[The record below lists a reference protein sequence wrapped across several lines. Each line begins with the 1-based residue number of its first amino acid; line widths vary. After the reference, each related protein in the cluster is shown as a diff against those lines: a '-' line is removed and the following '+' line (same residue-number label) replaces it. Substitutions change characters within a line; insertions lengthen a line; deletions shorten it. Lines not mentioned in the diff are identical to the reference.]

1 MVFGFLSRLIDSN
14 DREIGRLSP
23 ILTAVNARADEMEAA
38 SAEDI
43 RARMDAIAAQLRA
56 LSGDAQRAA
65 LEEAL
70 PEVLAAAREAARRTI
85 KLRPYDVQILG
96 AIVLH
101 QGKIPEMRTGEGK
114 TLVGPLAAAVNAL
127 SGAGVHV
134 ITVNDYLARRD
145 AQWMGPLFAFLGLSL
160 GVITHDTSYIFDAD
174 FHSGEERTAR
184 LRPVTRREAYAADVT
199 YGTNN
204 EFGFDYLR
212 DNMVTELE
220 ARVQRGHA
228 FAIVDEVDN
237 ILIDEARTPLI
248 ISGQAGE
255 SQDLYQVFAKLVPRL
270 RERPEGATDG
280 GDYFVDV
287 KDKAVSPTEEGVA
300 KVEKMIG
307 VENLYGGDPLMAR
320 HFESALRAHALFKRD
335 RDYIVEDG
343 EIVIVDEFTGRKMP
357 GRRWSE
363 GLHQAIEAK
372 EGLRVQRESVTM
384 ATITFQN
391 YFRLYGKLAGMTG
404 TAMTEAEEFS
414 KIYKLD
420 VTSIPTH
427 RPMIRVDEPDL
438 VYRTERA
445 KDAAIIEHIKERI
458 AAGQPVLVG
467 TTSVERSEHLAGLL
481 KREGVKHN
489 VLNAKQHERE
499 APIVA
504 QAGRSGAVTIATNM
518 AGRGTDIVLGG
529 NPAGLASEAL
539 RIKGLNPA
547 EVDAETYAAALA
559 EAELSCATDRD
570 VVLAAGGLRIV
581 GTERHESRR
590 IDNQLRGRAGRQGD
604 PGSSRFYLSLE
615 DDLMKRFAG
624 ERVVGLMDRL
634 GFDESQALESAMVS
648 RTIEGAQTRV
658 EGYNFDVRKRVVE
671 FDDVINMQR
680 ATVYGERDR
689 VLRGEDLALTIQD
702 ALHAEVRALAATHC
716 PPGLPGDWNR
726 STLATELQRL
736 GVQPPASLETIVE
749 DSLLYDAVA
758 VVADEALERKA
769 QEIGEE
775 MWPKVERA
783 VILRSIDQLWVE
795 HLTEVDDLRRGIGL
809 RGHAQIDPLNAF
821 KIEAF
826 KLYEEFQSLIRVSIG
841 RAILRVSLVQEQR
854 APRPV
859 AVTASGGG
867 EGGTGGT
874 SPLTPAKA
882 LAGEMKA
889 GRNDACPCGS
899 GKKFKKCHGA

>member
-1 MVFGFLSRLIDSN
+1 VVFGFLSRLVDSN
-14 DREIGRLSP
+14 DRELKRLAP
-23 ILTAVNARADEMEAA
+23 ILDAVNARADEMEAT
-38 SAEDI
+38 SAEEI
-43 RARMDAIAAQLRA
+43 RGRMEAIAADVRA
-56 LSGDAQRAA
+56 RSGDDQKQR
-65 LEEAL
+65 LEEVL
-70 PEVLAAAREAARRTI
+70 PEILAAAREAAKRTI
-85 KLRPYDVQILG
+85 GLRPYDVQILG

-114 TLVGPLAAAVNAL
+114 TLVAPLAAAANAL
-127 SGAGVHV
+127 TGDGVHV

-145 AQWMGPLFAFLGLSL
+145 AQWMGPLFSFLGISL
-160 GVITHDTSYIFDAD
+160 GVITHDASYLYDAE
-174 FHSGEERTAR
+174 FSSGEERTAR

-220 ARVQRGHA
+220 ARAQRGHA

-248 ISGQAGE
+248 ISGQAAE

-270 RERPEGATDG
+270 KERPAGALEG
-280 GDYFVDV
+280 GDYFVDA
-287 KDKAVSPTEEGVA
+287 KDKAVSPTEEGVS
-300 KVEKMIG
+300 KIEKALG
-307 VENLYGGDPLMAR
+307 VENLYSGDPLMAR

-335 RDYIVEDG
+335 RDYIIEDG

-363 GLHQAIEAK
+363 GLHQAVEAK

-391 YFRLYGKLAGMTG
+391 YFRLYKKLAGMTG

-414 KIYKLD
+414 KIYSLD

-427 RPMIRVDEPDL
+427 RPMVRVDEPDL
-438 VYRTERA
+438 VYRTVRA
-445 KDAAIIEHIKERI
+445 KDAAIVAHIKERS

-467 TTSVERSEHLAGLL
+467 TTSVERSEHLAAML
-481 KREGVKHN
+481 KREGVAHN

-499 APIVA
+499 APVVA
-504 QAGRSGAVTIATNM
+504 QAGRPGTVTIATNM
-518 AGRGTDIVLGG
+518 AGRGTDIKLGG
-529 NPAGLASEAL
+529 DPVGLASEAL

-547 EVDAETYAAALA
+547 EVDPGIYAAALA
-559 EAELSCATDRD
+559 DAERVCASERE

-624 ERVVGLMDRL
+624 ERVVGL
-634 GFDESQALESAMVS
+634 
-648 RTIEGAQTRV
+648 AQTRV
-658 EGYNFDVRKRVVE
+658 EGYNFDIRKRVVE

-689 VLRGEDLALTIQD
+689 VLRGENLTLTIQD
-702 ALHAEVRALAATHC
+702 ALHGEVRALAVTHC
-716 PPGLPGDWNR
+716 PPGLTGEWNR
-726 STLATELQRL
+726 SALATELKRL
-736 GVQPPASLETIVE
+736 GIEPPASLDTLVE
-749 DSLLYDAVA
+749 DSLLYEAVDAA
-758 VVADEALERKA
+758 ADAALEKKA
-769 QEIGEE
+769 VEVGEE
-775 MWPKVERA
+775 LWPRVERA

-809 RGHAQIDPLNAF
+809 RGHAQVDPLNAF

-841 RAILRVSLVQEQR
+841 RAVLRVSLVQEQR
-854 APRPV
+854 APTPV
-859 AVTASGGG
+859 AVKTVGGSSEAAVATPSASATA
-867 EGGTGGT
+867 
-874 SPLTPAKA
+874 TPS
-882 LAGEMKA
+882 MKA